1 MGKVLGLVLPFRCL
15 GDCVAG
21 RAIKRKLEH
30 SRCLKMVEESSDRS
44 SLNYPLRAHEEGKS
58 PKSPKKAKFKLG
70 FMGTFMVVL
79 ITAMAGTGCAICLLV
94 LVWLLL
100 GGMFVEYLLWLTVL
114 TGLVT
119 LVGIIILTLSKGKPE
134 EEDQTALQSAL

>member
-1 MGKVLGLVLPFRCL
+1 MPN
-15 GDCVAG
+15 G
-21 RAIKRKLEH
+21 RQTPKRRRIHIE
-30 SRCLKMVEESSDRS
+30 
-44 SLNYPLRAHEEGKS
+44 
-58 PKSPKKAKFKLG
+58 LG
-70 FMGTFMVVL
+70 FAGTFMVVL
-79 ITAMAGTGCAICLLV
+79 ITAMAGTGCAICLLI

-119 LVGIIILTLSKGKPE
+119 VVGIIILTLSKGKPE